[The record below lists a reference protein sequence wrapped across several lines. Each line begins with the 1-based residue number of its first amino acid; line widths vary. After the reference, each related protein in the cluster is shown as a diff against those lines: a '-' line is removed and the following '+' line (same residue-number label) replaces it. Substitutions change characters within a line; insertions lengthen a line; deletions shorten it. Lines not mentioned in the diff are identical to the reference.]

1 MMGNFGV
8 QFRRDLLVAI
18 RARTETANPIAFF
31 VLALSLFV
39 FAVGTDSET
48 LPRVAPGVVWVVA
61 LFAAMLSTEN
71 LFQRDHDDGSLEL
84 MLLDSR
90 PLFLGV
96 LGKLLAH
103 WSVSGLPVAIL
114 SPLAAVFINAPFE
127 IIAILVGT
135 LLLGTPVL
143 TLIGGI
149 GAALTAGLGRGGLLL
164 AVLVMPLYIPVLIFG
179 SGACY
184 RVLDGAT
191 ATGPV
196 LWLIA
201 LLAGSITLAP
211 FAIGAALRGSQE
223 Y

>member
-1 MMGNFGV
+1 MGNFGG
-8 QFRRDLLVAI
+8 QFRRALLIAI
-18 RARTETANPIAFF
+18 RGRTETANPVAFF

-48 LPRVAPGVVWVVA
+48 LPRVAPGVVCVVA
-61 LFAAMLSTEN
+61 LFVAMLSTEN
-71 LFQRDHDDGSLEL
+71 LFHRDYDDGSLEL
-84 MLLDSR
+84 MLRHNR

-103 WSVSGLPVAIL
+103 WCVSGLPVAIL
-114 SPLAAVFINAPFE
+114 SPLAAVFINAPPE
-127 IIAILVGT
+127 IIVTLVGT

-164 AVLVMPLYIPVLIFG
+164 AVLVMPLYIPVLMFG

-184 RVLDGAT
+184 RILDGAV
-191 ATGPV
+191 ATGPM
-196 LWLIA
+196 LWLTA

-211 FAIGAALRGSQE
+211 FAIGAALKGSQE

>member
-149 GAALTAGLGRGGLLL
+149 GAALTAGLGRGGLLI

-191 ATGPV
+191 ATAPV
-196 LWLIA
+196 LWLIV

>member
-1 MMGNFGV
+1 MGNFGV

-143 TLIGGI
+143 TLVGGI

-196 LWLIA
+196 LWLIV

>member
-1 MMGNFGV
+1 MGNFEV
-8 QFRRDLLVAI
+8 QFRRDLLIAI
-18 RARTETANPIAFF
+18 RGRTETANPIAFF

-71 LFQRDHDDGSLEL
+71 LFHRDYDDGSLEL
-84 MLLDSR
+84 MLLHDR
-90 PLFLGV
+90 PLFIGV
-96 LGKLLAH
+96 MGKLLAH
-103 WSVSGLPVAIL
+103 WCVSGLPVAIL
-114 SPLAAVFINAPFE
+114 SPLAAIFINAPSE
-127 IIAILVGT
+127 VVAILVGT

-164 AVLVMPLYIPVLIFG
+164 AVIVMPLYIPVLIFG

-184 RVLDGAT
+184 RVLDGAP
-191 ATGPV
+191 ATGPA
-196 LWLIA
+196 LWLTA
-201 LLAGSITLAP
+201 LLVGSITLAP
-211 FAIGAALRGSQE
+211 FAIGAALRASQE

>member
-1 MMGNFGV
+1 MGNFGV
-8 QFRRDLLVAI
+8 QFRRDILIAI
-18 RARTETANPIAFF
+18 RGRPETANPIAFF

-61 LFAAMLSTEN
+61 LFVAMLSTDN
-71 LFQRDHDDGSLEL
+71 LFHRDYDDGSLEL
-84 MLLDSR
+84 MLLHNH

-103 WSVSGLPVAIL
+103 WCVSGLPVAIL
-114 SPLAAVFINAPFE
+114 SPLAAIFINAPPE
-127 IIAILVGT
+127 IIVTLVGT

-184 RVLDGAT
+184 RVLDGAM

-211 FAIGAALRGSQE
+211 FAIGAALKGSQE

>member
-1 MMGNFGV
+1 V

>member
-61 LFAAMLSTEN
+61 LFAAMLSMEN

-196 LWLIA
+196 LWLIV

>member
-1 MMGNFGV
+1 
-8 QFRRDLLVAI
+8 
-18 RARTETANPIAFF
+18 
-31 VLALSLFV
+31 
-39 FAVGTDSET
+39 
-48 LPRVAPGVVWVVA
+48 
-61 LFAAMLSTEN
+61 MLSTEN
-71 LFQRDHDDGSLEL
+71 LFHRDYDDGSLEL
-84 MLLDSR
+84 MLLHNR

-103 WSVSGLPVAIL
+103 WCVSGLPVAIL
-114 SPLAAVFINAPFE
+114 SPLAAVFINAPPE
-127 IIAILVGT
+127 IIVTLVGT

-149 GAALTAGLGRGGLLL
+149 GAALTAGRGRGGLLL

-184 RVLDGAT
+184 RILDGAV
-191 ATGPV
+191 ATGPM
-196 LWLIA
+196 LWLTA

-211 FAIGAALRGSQE
+211 FAIGAALKGSQE

>member
-1 MMGNFGV
+1 MGNFGV
-8 QFRRDLLVAI
+8 QFRRDLRVAI
-18 RARTETANPIAFF
+18 RGRTETANPIAFF

-71 LFQRDHDDGSLEL
+71 LFHRDHDDGSLEL

-90 PLFLGV
+90 PLFLGI

-103 WSVSGLPVAIL
+103 WCVSGLPIAIL

-127 IIAILVGT
+127 IITILVGT

-164 AVLVMPLYIPVLIFG
+164 AVVVMPLYIPVLIFG

-191 ATGPV
+191 VTGPV
-196 LWLIA
+196 LWLTA

>member
-1 MMGNFGV
+1 MGNFGV

-18 RARTETANPIAFF
+18 RGRTETANPIAFF

-71 LFQRDHDDGSLEL
+71 LFHRDHDDGSLEL

-90 PLFLGV
+90 PLFLGI

-103 WSVSGLPVAIL
+103 WCVSGLPIAIL

-127 IIAILVGT
+127 IITILVGT

-191 ATGPV
+191 VTGPV

>member
-164 AVLVMPLYIPVLIFG
+164 AVVVMPLYIPVLIFG

-191 ATGPV
+191 VTGPV
-196 LWLIA
+196 LWLTA

>member
-1 MMGNFGV
+1 MGNFEV
-8 QFRRDLLVAI
+8 QFRRDLLIAI
-18 RARTETANPIAFF
+18 RGRTETANPIAFF

-71 LFQRDHDDGSLEL
+71 LFHHDYDDGSLEL
-84 MLLDSR
+84 MLLHDR
-90 PLFLGV
+90 PLFIGLM
-96 LGKLLAH
+96 GKLLAH
-103 WSVSGLPVAIL
+103 WCVSGLPVAIL
-114 SPLAAVFINAPFE
+114 SPLAAIFINAPSE
-127 IIAILVGT
+127 VVVILVGT

-164 AVLVMPLYIPVLIFG
+164 AVIVMPLYIPVLIFG

-184 RVLDGAT
+184 RVLDGAP
-191 ATGPV
+191 ATGPA
-196 LWLIA
+196 LWLTA
-201 LLAGSITLAP
+201 LLVGSITLAP
-211 FAIGAALRGSQE
+211 FAIGAALRASQE

>member
-1 MMGNFGV
+1 MGNFGV
-8 QFRRDLLVAI
+8 QFRRALLVAI
-18 RARTETANPIAFF
+18 RGRTETANPIAFF

-71 LFQRDHDDGSLEL
+71 LFHRDHVDGSLEL

-103 WSVSGLPVAIL
+103 WCVSGLPVAIL

-127 IIAILVGT
+127 IITILVGT

-164 AVLVMPLYIPVLIFG
+164 AVVVMPLYIPVLIFG

-191 ATGPV
+191 VTGPV

>member
-191 ATGPV
+191 VTGPV
-196 LWLIA
+196 LWLTA

>member
-1 MMGNFGV
+1 MGNFGV

-191 ATGPV
+191 VTGPV
-196 LWLIA
+196 LWLTA

>member
-1 MMGNFGV
+1 M
-8 QFRRDLLVAI
+8 
-18 RARTETANPIAFF
+18 
-31 VLALSLFV
+31 LALSLFV

-61 LFAAMLSTEN
+61 LFVAMLSTEN
-71 LFQRDHDDGSLEL
+71 LFHRDYDDGSLEL
-84 MLLDSR
+84 MLLHNR

-103 WSVSGLPVAIL
+103 WCVSGLPVAIL
-114 SPLAAVFINAPFE
+114 SPLAAVFINAPPE
-127 IIAILVGT
+127 IIVTLVGT

-184 RVLDGAT
+184 RILDGAV
-191 ATGPV
+191 ATGPM
-196 LWLIA
+196 LWLTA

-211 FAIGAALRGSQE
+211 FAIGAALKGRQE

>member
-127 IIAILVGT
+127 IITILVAT

-184 RVLDGAT
+184 QVLDGAT

>member
-1 MMGNFGV
+1 MGNFGV
-8 QFRRDLLVAI
+8 QFRRDLLIAI
-18 RARTETANPIAFF
+18 RGRTETANPVAFF

-39 FAVGTDSET
+39 FAVGTDIET

-61 LFAAMLSTEN
+61 LFVAMLSTEN
-71 LFQRDHDDGSLEL
+71 LFHRDYDDGSLEL
-84 MLLDSR
+84 MLLHNR

-103 WSVSGLPVAIL
+103 WCVSGLPVAIL
-114 SPLAAVFINAPFE
+114 SPLAAVFINAPPE
-127 IIAILVGT
+127 IIVTLVGT

-184 RVLDGAT
+184 RILDGAV
-191 ATGPV
+191 ATGPM
-196 LWLIA
+196 LWLTA

-211 FAIGAALRGSQE
+211 FAIGAALKGSQE

>member
-1 MMGNFGV
+1 MGNFGV
-8 QFRRDLLVAI
+8 QFRRDLLIAI
-18 RARTETANPIAFF
+18 RGRPETANPVAFF

-61 LFAAMLSTEN
+61 LFVAMLSTEN
-71 LFQRDHDDGSLEL
+71 LFHRDYDDGSLEL
-84 MLLDSR
+84 MLLHNR

-103 WSVSGLPVAIL
+103 WCVSGLPVAIL
-114 SPLAAVFINAPFE
+114 SPLAAVFINAPPE
-127 IIAILVGT
+127 IIVTLVGT

-184 RVLDGAT
+184 RILDGAV
-191 ATGPV
+191 ATGPM
-196 LWLIA
+196 LWLTA

-211 FAIGAALRGSQE
+211 FAIGAALKGSQE

>member
-1 MMGNFGV
+1 MGNFGV

-18 RARTETANPIAFF
+18 RGRPETANPIAFF

-71 LFQRDHDDGSLEL
+71 LFHRDHDDGSLEL

-103 WSVSGLPVAIL
+103 WCVSGLPVAIL

-127 IIAILVGT
+127 IITILVGT

-164 AVLVMPLYIPVLIFG
+164 AVVVMPLYIPVLIFG

-191 ATGPV
+191 VTGPV

-211 FAIGAALRGSQE
+211 FAIGAALRGGQE

>member
-1 MMGNFGV
+1 MGNFGV

-18 RARTETANPIAFF
+18 RGRTETANPIAFF

-71 LFQRDHDDGSLEL
+71 LFHRDHDDGSLEL

-103 WSVSGLPVAIL
+103 WCVSGLPVAIL

-127 IIAILVGT
+127 IITILFGT

-191 ATGPV
+191 VTGPV

>member
-1 MMGNFGV
+1 
-8 QFRRDLLVAI
+8 
-18 RARTETANPIAFF
+18 
-31 VLALSLFV
+31 
-39 FAVGTDSET
+39 
-48 LPRVAPGVVWVVA
+48 
-61 LFAAMLSTEN
+61 
-71 LFQRDHDDGSLEL
+71 
-84 MLLDSR
+84 
-90 PLFLGV
+90 
-96 LGKLLAH
+96 H
-103 WSVSGLPVAIL
+103 WCVSGLPIAIL

-164 AVLVMPLYIPVLIFG
+164 AVVVMPLYIPVLIFG

-191 ATGPV
+191 VTGPV
-196 LWLIA
+196 LWLTA

>member
-1 MMGNFGV
+1 MGNFGV

-18 RARTETANPIAFF
+18 RGRTETANPIAFF

-71 LFQRDHDDGSLEL
+71 LFDRDHDDGSLEL

-90 PLFLGV
+90 PLFLGI

-103 WSVSGLPVAIL
+103 WCVSGLPIAIL

-127 IIAILVGT
+127 IITILVGT

-164 AVLVMPLYIPVLIFG
+164 AVVVMPLYIPVLIFG

-191 ATGPV
+191 VTGPV
-196 LWLIA
+196 LWLTA

>member
-1 MMGNFGV
+1 M
-8 QFRRDLLVAI
+8 
-18 RARTETANPIAFF
+18 
-31 VLALSLFV
+31 LALSLFV

-61 LFAAMLSTEN
+61 LFVAMLSTEN
-71 LFQRDHDDGSLEL
+71 LFHRDYDDGSLEL
-84 MLLDSR
+84 MLLHNR

-103 WSVSGLPVAIL
+103 WCVSGLPVAIL
-114 SPLAAVFINAPFE
+114 SPLAAVFINAPPE
-127 IIAILVGT
+127 IIVTLVGT

-184 RVLDGAT
+184 RILDGAV
-191 ATGPV
+191 ATGPM
-196 LWLIA
+196 LWLTA

-211 FAIGAALRGSQE
+211 FAIGAALKGSQE

>member
-1 MMGNFGV
+1 MGNFGV

-71 LFQRDHDDGSLEL
+71 LFHRDHDDGSLEL
-84 MLLDSR
+84 MLLDRR

-103 WSVSGLPVAIL
+103 WCVSGLPVAIL
-114 SPLAAVFINAPFE
+114 SPLAVVFISAPVE
-127 IIAILVGT
+127 IITILVGT

-164 AVLVMPLYIPVLIFG
+164 AILVMPLYIPVLIFG

-184 RVLDGAT
+184 RVLDEVS